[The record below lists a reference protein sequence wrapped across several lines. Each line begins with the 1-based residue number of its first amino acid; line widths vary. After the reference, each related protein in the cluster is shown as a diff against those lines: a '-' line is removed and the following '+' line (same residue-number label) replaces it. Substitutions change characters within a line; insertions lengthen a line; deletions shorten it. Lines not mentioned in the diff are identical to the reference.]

1 MLTLFA
7 EERYK
12 RIIEVI
18 ERVGKVTVS
27 ELSDILEVS
36 PVTVRRDLEKL
47 EENNL
52 LVRTHGG
59 AISVQSHVVGTSV
72 EKSFSEKKEAL
83 VAQKERIAQE
93 AATWVQDDDS
103 ILLTP
108 GTTNMMLAQ
117 RLVDKKRLT
126 IVTNAV
132 NIAVFL
138 SQNSEHDVMLI
149 GGRLRRKSQA
159 SVGTMAQQSLQQI
172 RVDKLF
178 LGVDG
183 IDIHDGLTT
192 PNLEEASVNRTMMAI
207 AGKIIV
213 VADHSKFGKV
223 TFSHIASLDRVD
235 VIITDCDL
243 PQEIAE
249 KIIALGM
256 KVKRV

>member
-1 MLTLFA
+1 M
-7 EERYK
+7 
-12 RIIEVI
+12 
-18 ERVGKVTVS
+18 
-27 ELSDILEVS
+27 
-36 PVTVRRDLEKL
+36 
-47 EENNL
+47 
-52 LVRTHGG
+52 
-59 AISVQSHVVGTSV
+59 